1 MLRSS
6 ITREREMMR
15 HIQGRLAVASL
26 LFVWATLASAADADP
41 QYTIKQDQPAVGTLL
56 KRGAVTG
63 NLPYDKRY
71 DQLTP
76 EQRLLVK
83 SHYEPMADD
92 DEPPFPAEG
101 LGPLMKS
108 MHKAAQAFTPS

>member
-6 ITREREMMR
+6 TIEGAKMR
-15 HIQGRLAVASL
+15 HIHGRLAVASL
-26 LFVWATLASAADADP
+26 LFVWATLASAADGEA
-41 QYTIKQDQPAVGTLL
+41 QYQIKEDQPAVGTLL

-63 NLPYDKRY
+63 PLPYDKRY
-71 DQLTP
+71 DQLTA
-76 EQRLLVK
+76 EQRMQVK
-83 SHYEPMADD
+83 SNYEAMADD

-108 MHKAAQAFTPS
+108 IHKAAQVL